1 MKDKVLVKIIIGI
14 FITGFIASIFS
25 FIYFYVCDYD
35 FKILVIIN
43 IIDVILLIINVVI
56 LICLL
61 ELDSKKL
68 VINTILTTLIY
79 YCIFMSVGLAMF
91 KENITINN
99 IINVFEFAVF
109 LGPSLIILVPIY
121 YVIGSILA

>member
-79 YCIFMSVGLAMF
+79 YCVFMSVGLAMF

>member
-25 FIYFYVCDYD
+25 FIYFYLCDYN

-68 VINTILTTLIY
+68 VINTILTTLVY
-79 YCIFMSVGLAMF
+79 YCLFMSVGLAMY
-91 KENITINN
+91 KENIIINS

-121 YVIGSILA
+121 YVIGSILS